1 MKDTEALSG
10 SGIESAHT
18 RSLFARSRFDIV
30 IAIGAAAALELGLWN
45 AVPPWKLLLWQG
57 LFLPVQLLRYGLLA
71 SFGRSRSPDE
81 ALSGWRK
88 RILVGSTAT
97 ACLWGIGGVFL
108 FPSESFFHQGVLG
121 LILVGAAGSASF
133 AHAPLTAFYLA
144 PACLTLVPFLLRL
157 VRDGGPTA
165 LVMAGAGFMLLAA
178 IIAISRAFHVLIAR
192 AITLEISAAQLTESL
207 NASRAGTDQTYS
219 VDTSLEEESERL
231 REEITQ
237 IGRTEESFQVVADY
251 APLGLVTI
259 AEDGKFQYVNP
270 MFRRMF
276 GYGPNDVPNGKTW
289 FRKAY
294 PDPDYR
300 RNVIQS
306 WLEDMGASEPGQY
319 RPRTFA
325 VTCKDGATKTIH
337 FSAVQLENGR
347 HLLACVDVTDTQRL
361 RDERDRLFNLSLDML
376 CVAGFDGFFRQVN
389 PAWTKILGWE
399 IEELLEK
406 PWIELVHPDD
416 RGAAMEIIRT
426 VLQGEPL
433 VSHENR
439 YECKDGTYRWISWN
453 AFPLPG
459 EKLIF
464 AVARDITQKRH
475 ADEELKENQRRLQA
489 VLEHLPHLLWMKDRN
504 GVFLMVNEAFARS
517 CGRASVEDVIGKTDF
532 DVWPEALAELYTSD
546 DASVMAS
553 GMAKWTEEPIV
564 DQGKTKWFETFKT
577 PLFDADGT
585 VVGTVGSARDITARK
600 NAEEALRQSE
610 EKHRRILETIADG
623 YHEVDLKGTLT
634 LVNDSLCEI
643 LGYSREEL
651 LRVTFRRFMDE
662 ETSRRVFL
670 AYNQVYRTGV
680 PNRSISFEV
689 TRKDGTKRE
698 VSAGIS
704 LIRDSDG
711 APTGFR
717 GILRDITERR
727 HLEEQ
732 LRQAVK
738 MEAIGRLAGGVAH
751 DFNNLL
757 TAIMGYTSILSLRL
771 KGDEDTQS
779 RLWQIARAAER
790 AADLTRQLLAF
801 SRKQVLEVRVLNLN
815 SLVKDI
821 ESMLSRLIGEDVE
834 LATDLDPNIGN
845 VRADGTQIEQII
857 VNLAVNA
864 RDAMPN
870 GGTLT
875 IETRNAILDEGY
887 CSSRAEVLPGEYV
900 VLCVSDTGHGM
911 DDETCKRAFD
921 PFFTTK
927 AKGGGTGLGLSTV
940 YGIVKQH
947 GGHVALYS
955 EPGSGTTFKVY
966 LPRVLEST
974 GRSDTSTDDKKSL
987 MGTETILLVEDEQ
1000 VVRDLAAEAL
1010 QLLGYSVLIA
1020 SSPSEALAIALEH
1033 AGRIHLLLTD
1043 VVLPQ
1048 MDGKTLYETL
1058 VLDRPGMKVLYVSGY
1073 TENFIVHRGILD
1085 PGVTFLQKPFSI
1097 ENLSRKVRELLDSV
1111 L

>member
-1 MKDTEALSG
+1 MKDAEALSS
-10 SGIESAHT
+10 SGIESART
-18 RSLFARSRFDIV
+18 RCLFARSRYDIV
-30 IAIGAAAALELGLWN
+30 IAIGTAAALELGLWSV
-45 AVPPWKLLLWQG
+45 VPAWKLLLWQG
-57 LFLPVQLLRYGLLA
+57 LFLPVQLLRYVLL
-71 SFGRSRSPDE
+71 SSCERSRPSDKVV
-81 ALSGWRK
+81 SHWRK
-88 RILVGSTAT
+88 RILLGSTVT
-97 ACLWGIGGVFL
+97 ACLWGMGGVFL
-108 FPSESFFHQGVLG
+108 FPSESVFHQGVLG
-121 LILVGAAGSASF
+121 LILVGATGSASF

-165 LVMAGAGFMLLAA
+165 WIMAAAGFMLLAA
-178 IIAISRAFHVLIAR
+178 IIATAKAFHTLIVR
-192 AITLEISAAQLTESL
+192 TITLESSVAQLTECR
-207 NASRAGTDQTYS
+207 NASSARTDQTCNANI
-219 VDTSLEEESERL
+219 SLAGEGEGL
-231 REEITQ
+231 REEIAQ
-237 IGRTEESFQVVADY
+237 IERTEESFHVIADH
-251 APLGLVTI
+251 APFGLVI
-259 AEDGKFQYVNP
+259 VAEDGKFQYSNP

-289 FRKAY
+289 LRKAY
-294 PDPDYR
+294 PDPLYR
-300 RNVIQS
+300 RDVIRC
-306 WLEDMGASEPGQY
+306 WIEDMEAAEPGQY
-319 RPRTFA
+319 RPRTFV
-325 VTCKDGATKTIH
+325 VTCKDGTKKTIH
-337 FSAVQLENGR
+337 FTAVQLDKGR

-361 RDERDRLFNLSLDML
+361 QEERDRLFNLSLDML

-399 IEELLEK
+399 SEELLKK
-406 PWIELVHPDD
+406 PWIDLVHPDD

-426 VLQGEPL
+426 VLEGQPL
-433 VSHENR
+433 LSHENR
-439 YECKDGTYRWISWN
+439 YMCKDGTYRWISWN

-464 AVARDITQKRH
+464 AVARDVTQRRH
-475 ADEELKENQRRLQA
+475 AEEELKENQRRLRA

-504 GVFLMVNEAFARS
+504 GVFLMVNEVFARS
-517 CGRASVEDVIGKTDF
+517 CGRASIEEVIGKTDF
-532 DVWPEALAELYTSD
+532 DVWPKALAELYTAD

-553 GMAKWTEEPIV
+553 EKAKWTEEPIV
-564 DQGKTKWFETFKT
+564 DRGETKWFETFKT
-577 PLFDADGT
+577 PLFDSDGT
-585 VVGTVGSARDITARK
+585 LVGTVGSARDITARK
-600 NAEEALRQSE
+600 SAEEALRQSE

-651 LRVTFRRFMDE
+651 LQVTFRRFMDE
-662 ETSRRVFL
+662 ETARRVFL
-670 AYNQVYRTGV
+670 AYNEVYRTGI

-689 TRKDGTKRE
+689 TRKDGAKRE

-771 KGDEDTQS
+771 KGDEDSQS
-779 RLWQIARAAER
+779 RLRQIARAAER

-834 LATDLDPNIGN
+834 LATDLDPSIGN
-845 VRADGTQIEQII
+845 VRADATQIEQII

-875 IETRNAILDEGY
+875 IETKNAVLDEGY
-887 CSSRAEVLPGEYV
+887 CSSRAEVVPGEYV

-966 LPRVLEST
+966 LPQVTESA
-974 GRSDTSTDDKKSL
+974 GISDTTSDDKEKL

-1000 VVRDLAAEAL
+1000 VVRDLASEAL
-1010 QLLGYSVLIA
+1010 QLLGYSVLTA
-1020 SSPSEALAIALEH
+1020 SSPSEALAIASDH
-1033 AGRIHLLLTD
+1033 ASRIHLLLTD

-1085 PGVTFLQKPFSI
+1085 FGVTFLQKPFSI
-1097 ENLSRKVRELLDSV
+1097 ENLSRKVRELLDSGP
-1111 L
+1111 